1 MKAAAVKPLKTV
13 ARVALPKFRLQT
25 ILTVLAL
32 TIISFV
38 WIYPFLWM
46 LSASLKTPKEIFT
59 SGLSLFPEQFV
70 WANYTRAWVT
80 AKFSTYMF
88 NTIFITVG
96 TVVLV
101 LVRTS
106 LVGYVIG
113 RYNFIGKRVLIGL
126 LLVTLFVPHG
136 YTIIPVVKL
145 SNQLGLLNSLWGVV
159 FALGGGA
166 YVAEV
171 LLFSG
176 FFAKI
181 PKEMEEAAVLDGAGF
196 LDIFLK
202 VMLPLATP
210 IIATVV
216 IMTFI
221 SSWNSFFLP
230 LVFTFSRPDLRTLSV
245 GMYAF
250 VGEHETDWS
259 GMAAAATISLVPVV
273 TLFFFMQRYFI
284 QGLAGAVKE

>member
-1 MKAAAVKPLKTV
+1 MKTGSLRLPVRVRPGMLISVLLLAA
-13 ARVALPKFRLQT
+13 
-25 ILTVLAL
+25 
-32 TIISFV
+32 ISV
-38 WIYPFLWM
+38 IWIYPFLWM
-46 LSASLKTPKEIFT
+46 LSASLKEPKEIFT
-59 SGLSLFPEQFV
+59 AGLNLIPLKWV
-70 WANYTRAWVT
+70 WENYLRAWDT
-80 AKFSTYMF
+80 ARFSTYMF

-101 LVRTS
+101 VLRTS

-113 RYNFIGKRVLIGL
+113 RYSFIGKRVLVGL
-126 LLVTLFVPHG
+126 LLVTLFVPNG
-136 YTIIPVVKL
+136 YTIIPIVKL
-145 SNQLGLLNSLWGVV
+145 SNELGLLNSLWGIV
-159 FALGGGA
+159 FAMGGGA

-176 FFAKI
+176 FFGKI
-181 PKEMEEAAVLDGAGF
+181 PKEMEEAAVLDGASF
-196 LDIFLK
+196 VDIFARI
-202 VMLPLATP
+202 MLPLAMP
-210 IIATVV
+210 IVATVV

-221 SSWNSFFLP
+221 NSWNSFFLP

-259 GMAAAATISLVPVV
+259 GMAAAATISLVPVI